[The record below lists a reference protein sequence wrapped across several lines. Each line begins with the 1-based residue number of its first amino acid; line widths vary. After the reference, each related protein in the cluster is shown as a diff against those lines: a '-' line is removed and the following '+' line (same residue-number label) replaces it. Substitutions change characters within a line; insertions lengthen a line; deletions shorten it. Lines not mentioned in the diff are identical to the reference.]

1 MPATDATPAASP
13 AQGGHGHLKKV
24 LGPFQLWGI
33 AVGLVI
39 SGEYFGW
46 SYGWNTAGTL
56 GFLVAT
62 VLVATMY
69 TTFIFSFTELSTA
82 IPHAG
87 GPFAYAR
94 RAFGPNGGF
103 VAGFATL
110 IEFVFA
116 PPAIALAIGAYL
128 NVQFPGINPK
138 WFALG
143 AYVIFIGLNW
153 IGVGI
158 AAAFELFVTVLA
170 IVELLVFMGVVTP
183 GWTLANFTANGWAGG
198 SVLNGAAIS
207 GIFASIPFAI
217 WFFLAI
223 EGAAMAAEEARDP
236 HRTIPIAYTT
246 GIVTLVV
253 LAFGVM
259 IFAGGVG
266 DWRKLANINDP
277 LPQAMKAVVG
287 ENSGW
292 LHMLVWIGLFGLIAS
307 FHGIIMGYSRQ
318 IFALARAGYLPR
330 YFAGL
335 SPRFDTPHRAL
346 LAGGV
351 IGVIAIFSDEW
362 VQFGGQ
368 TLTANIVTM
377 AVLGAI
383 VMYLISMA
391 ALFKLRNSEPN
402 LLRTYRAPFYPVFPA
417 IALGLGV
424 VCLGAMVW
432 FNAMLTLLFIVLM
445 AAAYGYFLLTSG
457 QREAAA
463 PTRCCLR
470 PPAPDRRS
478 RTPKRC
484 CTAPPSPA
492 RSSASKTFGRSWP
505 SRARRVRA
513 TTSPASQRGSAKSA
527 WPRATS
533 WPTCRCRR
541 SSTRRWCRTRA
552 TTSPG
557 SSSTATTR
565 GLRAGGATSR
575 SARSAT
581 GCWRRSHARQRL
593 ARSHRASRPRWWPP
607 CPS

>member
-1 MPATDATPAASP
+1 MSTSSP
-13 AQGGHGHLKKV
+13 ASGHLKKV

-94 RAFGPNGGF
+94 RAFGPTGGF

-110 IEFVFA
+110 VEFVFA

-128 NVQFPGINPK
+128 NVQFPGVNPK
-138 WFALG
+138 HFALG
-143 AYVIFIGLNW
+143 AYVIFIALNW
-153 IGVGI
+153 AGVGI
-158 AAAFELFVTVLA
+158 AAAFELFVTLLA
-170 IVELLVFMGVVTP
+170 IFELLMFMGVVTP
-183 GWTLANFTANGWAGG
+183 GWSWANFTANGWAGG
-198 SVLNGAAIS
+198 EVLNGAAVS

-223 EGAAMAAEEARDP
+223 EGAAMAAEEAKDP

-266 DWRKLANINDP
+266 DWRLLANINDP
-277 LPQAMKAVVG
+277 LPQAMKVVVG

-318 IFALARAGYLPR
+318 IFALARAGYLPA

-335 SPRFDTPHRAL
+335 SPRFNTPHRAL

-351 IGVIAIFSDEW
+351 IGVVAIFSDEL
-362 VQFGGQ
+362 VKFGGQ

-391 ALFKLRNSEPN
+391 ALFKLRRSEPN

-417 IALGLGV
+417 IAFVLGL

-432 FNAMLTLLFIVLM
+432 FNTMLTLLFLALM
-445 AAAYGYFLLTSG
+445 ALAYVYFLATAA
-457 QREAAA
+457 QRKAAA
-463 PTRCCLR
+463 PDEML
-470 PPAPDRRS
+470 
-478 RTPKRC
+478 
-484 CTAPPSPA
+484 
-492 RSSASKTFGRSWP
+492 
-505 SRARRVRA
+505 
-513 TTSPASQRGSAKSA
+513 
-527 WPRATS
+527 
-533 WPTCRCRR
+533 
-541 SSTRRWCRTRA
+541 ST
-552 TTSPG
+552 
-557 SSSTATTR
+557 
-565 GLRAGGATSR
+565 
-575 SARSAT
+575 
-581 GCWRRSHARQRL
+581 
-593 ARSHRASRPRWWPP
+593 
-607 CPS
+607 

>member
-1 MPATDATPAASP
+1 MST
-13 AQGGHGHLKKV
+13 GLKKV
-24 LGPFQLWGI
+24 LGPIQLWGI

-110 IEFVFA
+110 VEFVFA

-143 AYVIFIGLNW
+143 AYVIFIALNW
-153 IGVGI
+153 VGIGI

-170 IVELLVFMGVVTP
+170 ILELLVFMGVVAP
-183 GWTLANFTANGWAGG
+183 GWSLANFVAHGWSG
-198 SVLNGAAIS
+198 SSDFGSAAIP

-236 HRTIPIAYTT
+236 HRTIPLAYTT
-246 GIVTLVV
+246 GILTLVV

-259 IFAGGVG
+259 VFAGGVG
-266 DWRKLANINDP
+266 DWRQLANINDP

-287 ENSGW
+287 EQSGW
-292 LHMLVWIGLFGLIAS
+292 LHMLVWIGLFGLVAS

-318 IFALARAGYLPR
+318 IFALARAGYLPAT
-330 YFAGL
+330 FAAL
-335 SPRFDTPHRAL
+335 SPRFNTPHRAL
-346 LAGGV
+346 VAGGV
-351 IGVIAIFSDEW
+351 IGIAAIFSDEW

-377 AVLGAI
+377 SVLGAI

-391 ALFKLRNSEPN
+391 ALFKLRRSEPQ
-402 LLRTYRAPFYPVFPA
+402 LERTYRAPFYPVFPA
-417 IALGLGV
+417 IALLLGL
-424 VCLGAMVW
+424 VCLAAMIW
-432 FNAMLTLLFIVLM
+432 FNGKLALLFLVLM
-445 AAAYGYFLLTSG
+445 AFAYGYFRLTAA

-463 PTRCCLR
+463 PDKLL
-470 PPAPDRRS
+470 
-478 RTPKRC
+478 
-484 CTAPPSPA
+484 
-492 RSSASKTFGRSWP
+492 
-505 SRARRVRA
+505 
-513 TTSPASQRGSAKSA
+513 
-527 WPRATS
+527 
-533 WPTCRCRR
+533 
-541 SSTRRWCRTRA
+541 STI
-552 TTSPG
+552 G
-557 SSSTATTR
+557 
-565 GLRAGGATSR
+565 
-575 SARSAT
+575 
-581 GCWRRSHARQRL
+581 
-593 ARSHRASRPRWWPP
+593 
-607 CPS
+607 

>member
-1 MPATDATPAASP
+1 MSSSSP
-13 AQGGHGHLKKV
+13 ANGHLKKV

-94 RAFGPNGGF
+94 RAFGPTGGF

-110 IEFVFA
+110 VEFVFA

-128 NVQFPGINPK
+128 NVQFPSVNPK
-138 WFALG
+138 YFALG
-143 AYVIFIGLNW
+143 AYVIFIALNW
-153 IGVGI
+153 AGVGI
-158 AAAFELFVTVLA
+158 AAAFELFVTLLA
-170 IVELLVFMGVVTP
+170 IFELLMFMGVVTP
-183 GWTLANFTANGWAGG
+183 GWSWSNFTANGWAGG
-198 SVLNGAAIS
+198 EVLNGAAVS

-223 EGAAMAAEEARDP
+223 EGAAMAAEEAKDP
-236 HRTIPIAYTT
+236 HRTIPLAYTT

-277 LPQAMKAVVG
+277 LPQAMKVVVG

-318 IFALARAGYLPR
+318 IFALARAGYLPK

-335 SPRFDTPHRAL
+335 SPRFGTPHRAL

-351 IGVIAIFSDEW
+351 IGVVAIFSDELIS
-362 VQFGGQ
+362 FGGQ

-383 VMYLISMA
+383 VMYLMSMA
-391 ALFKLRNSEPN
+391 ALFRLRRSEPN
-402 LLRTYRAPFYPVFPA
+402 LLRTYRAPFYPAFPA
-417 IALGLGV
+417 IAFVLGL

-432 FNAMLTLLFIVLM
+432 FNTLLTVLFLVLM
-445 AAAYGYFLLTSG
+445 ALAYCYFLATG
-457 QREAAA
+457 AQRRAAA
-463 PTRCCLR
+463 PDEML
-470 PPAPDRRS
+470 
-478 RTPKRC
+478 
-484 CTAPPSPA
+484 
-492 RSSASKTFGRSWP
+492 
-505 SRARRVRA
+505 
-513 TTSPASQRGSAKSA
+513 
-527 WPRATS
+527 
-533 WPTCRCRR
+533 
-541 SSTRRWCRTRA
+541 ST
-552 TTSPG
+552 
-557 SSSTATTR
+557 
-565 GLRAGGATSR
+565 
-575 SARSAT
+575 
-581 GCWRRSHARQRL
+581 
-593 ARSHRASRPRWWPP
+593 
-607 CPS
+607 